1 MITFYFLRSKT
12 LNKFYTG
19 QTYNLERRME
29 EDNRGK
35 TPFTKS
41 GIPWKLNYSIALES
55 RAETMKLEK
64 QIKKRGAERFL
75 NDLEISVG

>member
-1 MITFYFLRSKT
+1 MVTVYILRSKT

-19 QTYNLERRME
+19 QTDNLERRME
-29 EDNRGK
+29 EHNRGK

-41 GIPWKLNYSIALES
+41 GIPWILIYSIPLES
-55 RAETMKLEK
+55 RAEAMKLEK

-75 NDLEISVG
+75 NDLGVSVG